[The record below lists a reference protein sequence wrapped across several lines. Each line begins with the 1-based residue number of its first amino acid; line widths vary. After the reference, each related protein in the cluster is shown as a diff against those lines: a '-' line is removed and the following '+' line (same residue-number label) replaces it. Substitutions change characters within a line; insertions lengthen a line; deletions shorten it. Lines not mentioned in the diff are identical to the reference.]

1 MPWPGTLALALAT
14 LRGSIATE
22 LALRNASFDQRAAP
36 AKLGLA
42 LMLLMATAINP
53 AWAQYK
59 WQDSRGQVPASDLPP
74 PRDIAEKDVLQR
86 PAAARK
92 PIAAPAP
99 APAASPASHAAP
111 AQPAVDPELEARRK
125 RAELDSAAKA
135 KADADK
141 LTAQRADNCQRA
153 RHQLD
158 TLNNGHRL
166 VQFNAQGEQVVMD
179 DGSRA
184 AAAAQARQAMTSDCR

>member
-1 MPWPGTLALALAT
+1 M
-14 LRGSIATE
+14 
-22 LALRNASFDQRAAP
+22 RNASFGQRAAP
-36 AKLGLA
+36 GSLGLV
-42 LMLLMATAINP
+42 LTLTLLLVTVTTP

-59 WQDSRGQVPASDLPP
+59 WKDSRGQVHASDLPP

-92 PIAAPAP
+92 PIAAPVP

-135 KADADK
+135 KVDADK

-153 RHQLD
+153 RQQLD

-179 DGSRA
+179 DASRA